1 MVLHLQKVTQTQR
14 REYNY
19 DVVLKGLGYSVMA
32 ANLVFTWRTYVT
44 KSMTFWPLALIPAVY
59 YVVTPM

>member
-1 MVLHLQKVTQTQR
+1 M
-14 REYNY
+14 
-19 DVVLKGLGYSVMA
+19 VLKGLGYSVMA